1 MGQRQRLDDAGRA
14 ALREV
19 APRIVAEFRGE
30 HNRKRSSRR
39 EMRWGR
45 KGSFSLVIAGP
56 KAGCWFD
63 HELGRGGDI
72 IEFIKAERGCSFA
85 EARDFAAQFV
95 PVQFVSAPRPMP
107 RTVPDDDDEERRIA
121 RALSIWSE
129 VRPLRGTLA
138 EKYLRSRCI
147 EVPDTALAV
156 LAFHPACPWEG
167 SRLPALVALVRD
179 IVTDEPLGIHRT
191 ALSADG
197 RKIDHP
203 KALGAKS
210 GGAIKLS
217 SESGITTELTIGEG
231 LETTLSAMML
241 GFAPAW
247 SAIDAGELSMFPVLP
262 GIARLTIAVDND
274 VSGAGQGAA
283 AKTRARWE
291 AAGLRVRTVMSPT
304 PGHDLNDVLRAR
316 AGRQ

>member
-85 EARDFAAQFV
+85 EALDFAAQFV
-95 PVQFVSAPRPMP
+95 PAAIRIGAQADAADRS
-107 RTVPDDDDEERRIA
+107 RRRRRREAHRAGAQHLVRGPGHCAGRWLKSICA
-121 RALSIWSE
+121 RA
-129 VRPLRGTLA
+129 A
-138 EKYLRSRCI
+138 SRC
-147 EVPDTALAV
+147 PTRRSTCWR
-156 LAFHPACPWEG
+156 FHPACPWEG
-167 SRLPALVALVRD
+167 SRRPALVALVRD

-197 RKIDHP
+197 
-203 KALGAKS
+203 
-210 GGAIKLS
+210 
-217 SESGITTELTIGEG
+217 
-231 LETTLSAMML
+231 
-241 GFAPAW
+241 
-247 SAIDAGELSMFPVLP
+247 
-262 GIARLTIAVDND
+262 ARLTAPRPW
-274 VSGAGQGAA
+274 ARKPAA
-283 AKTRARWE
+283 RSSCLSNPA
-291 AAGLRVRTVMSPT
+291 SP
-304 PGHDLNDVLRAR
+304 PSSQSAR
-316 AGRQ
+316 ASRPRCPR